1 MDDKRSKE
9 FKMKLRQRLG
19 SSKRRSVLA
28 ATFFVVVVV
37 CYVLLNRGPSTV
49 PQTSEREVVLVSS
62 IIQRSTDSPIRVL
75 ASSRHIASTP
85 DNAALQVLRAQS
97 SDAVDDL
104 LKCEAVD
111 EPLGSGGTNDLRAFS
126 VAQNAARYESCFHGS
141 AGEVSPKFLYF
152 GNHWGRH
159 FNQMTSFVAA
169 LVLARTLNRTL
180 IVPPLVF
187 EKKRVHVHD
196 LYDARRI
203 YDNPLHPDGS
213 PFCAVTED
221 EFNALERQ
229 RIKRET
235 GLSDNGN
242 IGDGAMAVDAACIT
256 MRGIKQHPQLP
267 RGFTFKCVEEPFI
280 KFKKNLT
287 LFFETVGH
295 STSRLLTIPL
305 AIYYAQAL
313 PEEVVRCPWRLI
325 APHPAIAT
333 AVAMLIA
340 SPAGSAGDKAS
351 PLVTIGVHLRAL
363 EGSCHSRQ
371 QQYNSHDNKAQ
382 GLEQQCTMTHAY
394 VLQVAASALSS
405 RYPHLVDSSNGQLV
419 AGANVVSVVADDGQ
433 QPDRAAAL
441 AKALPHGVRTQQA
454 ISSSPMKQYLDQLR
468 QGPAVA
474 ETSRGVQAPYNL
486 AHHQFHTVPAAL
498 PILLDFWTLANV
510 TVFVGNQV
518 STLSMNVCRY
528 RRAVGLLCDNF
539 V

>member
-1 MDDKRSKE
+1 
-9 FKMKLRQRLG
+9 
-19 SSKRRSVLA
+19 
-28 ATFFVVVVV
+28 
-37 CYVLLNRGPSTV
+37 
-49 PQTSEREVVLVSS
+49 
-62 IIQRSTDSPIRVL
+62 
-75 ASSRHIASTP
+75 
-85 DNAALQVLRAQS
+85 
-97 SDAVDDL
+97 
-104 LKCEAVD
+104 
-111 EPLGSGGTNDLRAFS
+111 
-126 VAQNAARYESCFHGS
+126 
-141 AGEVSPKFLYF
+141 
-152 GNHWGRH
+152 
-159 FNQMTSFVAA
+159 
-169 LVLARTLNRTL
+169 
-180 IVPPLVF
+180 
-187 EKKRVHVHD
+187 

-203 YDNPLHPDGS
+203 YDNPLHADGS

-221 EFNALERQ
+221 EFNVLERQ
-229 RIKRET
+229 RIKKEK
-235 GLSDNGN
+235 GFLDN
-242 IGDGAMAVDAACIT
+242 GDGAIAVDAACIT

-267 RGFTFKCVEEPFI
+267 RGFTFKCVDEPFI

-295 STSRLLTIPL
+295 STARLLTIPL

-333 AVAMLIA
+333 AVAMLTTA
-340 SPAGSAGDKAS
+340 SPAGSAGNTAS
-351 PLVTIGVHLRAL
+351 PPATIGVHLRAL

-394 VLQVAASALSS
+394 VLHVAASALSL
-405 RYPHLVDSSNGQLV
+405 RYPHLVNSNSGQLV

-454 ISSSPMKQYLDQLR
+454 INSSPLRQYLDQLR
-468 QGPAVA
+468 QGADVA
-474 ETSRGVQAPYNL
+474 KTSQGVQAPYNL
-486 AHHQFHTVPAAL
+486 AHHQFHTVPAAI